1 MNVSHRN
8 AALSQGFQLI
18 KTKIQ
23 FEKLALRLCL
33 RVPYVNIHCENGK
46 KA

>member
-23 FEKLALRLCL
+23 FEKLALRL
-33 RVPYVNIHCENGK
+33 RVPHVNIHCENGK